1 MNGEDRDFFPDA
13 LKYTKFRQVV
23 SMEANSP
30 TGRTDLRSHH
40 QLLLHSHCRFSL
52 RILLPP
58 LTT

>member
-1 MNGEDRDFFPDA
+1 MEKTDFFPHA

-23 SMEANSP
+23 PVEANSP
-30 TGRTDLRSHH
+30 AGRTDLRSHH

-52 RILLPP
+52 QTLLPP